1 MNLGVSICRD
11 TTIGGAKMSIVN
23 LVRINDLTIKKR
35 LQVGLGLI
43 IALMV
48 ILTITGV
55 WSLGAINGQVE
66 RIINVN
72 NAKTELAHRIQTSIA
87 SLDKSILAVVLAN
100 DENVTKTEK
109 KKIEDARVAYKDA
122 LEQLEK
128 LEINPKG
135 KELIENI
142 KTNTTIA
149 RAANDKVLDLAGGGN
164 TQSAAN
170 LLTGSLQISAMLSDA
185 CEEMVKFQTERT
197 ALRAKEA
204 KSTNVKARWIL
215 LIVAALVF
223 LFALFNAS
231 FLSRSIVK
239 PLSEGVS
246 VANRIAQGD
255 LTAQIEVSSN
265 DETGKLLGAMKD
277 MEVKLQTIIGEVK
290 GVAANMASASHQLN
304 SSSEVMSTGAVEQAG
319 RAAQVATAS
328 EQMSQTVLDIAKN
341 TSNMETSAT
350 DTAQLAKDGEGVVY
364 KSVDKVKS
372 IAQTVSQ
379 SAELIKSLGDRS
391 NQIGEIISVI
401 NDIAD
406 QTNLLA
412 LNAAIEAARAGD
424 AGRGFAVVA
433 DEVKKLAERTGNSTS
448 EIGNMIK
455 SIQNEVHQAVLS
467 MDHITVEVKS
477 GVELSTQ
484 AGDVLHNIVGSVN
497 DLHTMVQQIASA
509 TEEMAATSEE
519 INRDI
524 ETIASVS
531 RETSGNSEHIAQA
544 SQELSRL
551 SVHLEETVA
560 GFKV

>member
-1 MNLGVSICRD
+1 M
-11 TTIGGAKMSIVN
+11 KFVN
-23 LVRINDLTIKKR
+23 LSKIENLTIKRR
-35 LQVGLGLI
+35 LQIGLGLI

-48 ILTITGV
+48 VLTITGI
-55 WSLGAINGQVE
+55 WSLSAINSQVE

-72 NAKTELAHRIQTSIA
+72 NVKTELAHRIQTSIGT
-87 SLDKSILAVVLAN
+87 LDKSILAIVLAN
-100 DENVTKTEK
+100 DENVTKNEK
-109 KKIEDARVAYKDA
+109 KKIEDARTAYKDA
-122 LEQLEK
+122 LEKLEK

-149 RAANDKVLDLAGGGN
+149 RGANDKVLELASAGS
-164 TQSAAN
+164 TQSASN

-197 ALRAKEA
+197 AVRANEA
-204 KSTNVKARWIL
+204 RSTNVRARLIL
-215 LIVAALVF
+215 LIVSAIVVA
-223 LFALFNAS
+223 FALFNAS
-231 FLSRSIVK
+231 FLARSIVK

-255 LTAQIEVSSN
+255 LTAQIEISAH

-277 MEVKLQTIIGEVK
+277 MVAKLQTIIGEVK

-304 SSSEVMSTGAVEQAG
+304 SSSEIMSTGAVEQAG

-341 TSNMETSAT
+341 TSSMETSAT
-350 DTAQLAKDGEGVVY
+350 DTAQLAKDGEVVVY

-372 IAQTVSQ
+372 IALTIDQ
-379 SAELIKSLGDRS
+379 SAQLIKSLGDRS

-448 EIGNMIK
+448 EIGNMIN
-455 SIQNEVHQAVLS
+455 SIQKEVHEAVVS
-467 MDHITVEVKS
+467 MDRITVEVKS
-477 GVELSTQ
+477 GVDLSSQ
-484 AGDVLHNIVGSVN
+484 AGDVLHNIVSSVN

-531 RETSGNSEHIAQA
+531 KETSGSSEHIAQA
-544 SQELSRL
+544 SQELARL
-551 SVHLEETVA
+551 SVHLEETVG